1 MSRNTAS
8 STQPRSALPTG
19 ATVPTDWLAER
30 AARTPSRAALIW
42 REQVWTYGALH
53 EAVNRMAAQLHA
65 AGVRPGDRVAM
76 LLPNSPAALFL
87 LHAALRVGATL
98 VPLNTRLTTAELAW
112 QVGQTAPA
120 LLVHSHATSAQA
132 EPLGAHVPLFNVD
145 EPPHTPAT
153 AVSFTPLPFDGV
165 QAIVFTSGTTG
176 RPKGAMLTLA
186 NHFWSAT
193 ASGWRLGVQRDDC
206 WLLCMPLYHVGGMAI
221 LLRSALYGT
230 AVCLHERF
238 DTDAVAHALD
248 SGRITLVSVVPTML
262 KRLLDARG
270 DRPFHPAVRTVLVG
284 GAATPPP
291 LLERALAA
299 GVPVALTYGL
309 TEAASQVATAAPD
322 EVQAAPG
329 TVGAPLWGTTVRIV
343 RDDGTSA
350 AVGEVGEIVVRGLT
364 VMRGYWQD
372 PDATAHTLRDGWL
385 HTGDMGYLD
394 EAGRLWMMQ
403 RRTDLIVSGGEN
415 VYPSEVEG
423 VLLRHPAVAAV
434 CVVGTPD
441 AEWGEVVT
449 AVIQPR
455 EDATCDADEIRAF
468 CRQHLAGYK
477 CPKRIVFVEAL
488 PLTASGKI
496 ARHTVK
502 EWLARGQWRAD

>member
-1 MSRNTAS
+1 MPPLLR
-8 STQPRSALPTG
+8 P
-19 ATVPTDWLAER
+19 PTDWLAER

-42 REQVWTYGALH
+42 REQVWTYGELH
-53 EAVNRMAAQLHA
+53 SAVNQLAAQLRT
-65 AGVRPGDRVAM
+65 AGVEAGARVAT
-76 LLPNSPAALFL
+76 LLPNSPAAVMV
-87 LHAALRVGATL
+87 LHAVLRVGATL

-112 QVGQTAPA
+112 QIARTTPA
-120 LLVHSHATSAQA
+120 LLVYNHATASQA
-132 EPLGAHVPLFNVD
+132 EPLGNEVPLFDVD
-145 EPPHTPAT
+145 TPPERTSVAET
-153 AVSFTPLPFDGV
+153 FTPLPFDGV

-193 ASGWRLGVQRDDC
+193 ASAWRLGVQRNDC

-238 DTDAVAHALD
+238 DTDAVLQALD
-248 SGRITLVSVVPTML
+248 SGSVTLVSVVPTML
-262 KRLLDARG
+262 KRLLDAHG
-270 DRPFHPAVRTVLVG
+270 DRPFHSAVRTVLVG
-284 GAATPPP
+284 GAATPPA
-291 LLERALAA
+291 LLERALSA
-299 GVPVALTYGL
+299 GIPVALTYGL

-322 EVQAAPG
+322 EVRALPG

-343 RDDGTSA
+343 RDDGTLA
-350 AVGEVGEIVVRGLT
+350 AAGEVGEIVVRGPT
-364 VMRGYWQD
+364 VMRGYWRD

-394 EAGRLWMMQ
+394 DAGRLWMMQ

-423 VLLRHPAVAAV
+423 VLLRHPAVEAV
-434 CVVGTPD
+434 CVVGMPD

-455 EDATCDADEIRAF
+455 EKAACDVDDIRAF
-468 CRQHLAGYK
+468 CRRHLAGYK
-477 CPKRIVFVEAL
+477 CPKRIVVVEAL

-496 ARHTVK
+496 ARQIVK
-502 EWLARGQWRAD
+502 ERLVSGRDGW